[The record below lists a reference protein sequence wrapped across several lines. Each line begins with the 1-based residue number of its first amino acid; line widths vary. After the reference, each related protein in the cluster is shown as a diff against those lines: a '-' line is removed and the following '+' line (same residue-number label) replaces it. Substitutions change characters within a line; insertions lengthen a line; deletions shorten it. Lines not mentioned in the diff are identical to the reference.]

1 MEHHGEWPVKPGV
14 ADLPWAYELRSS
26 EGFAI
31 FAVAV
36 AMFVDSFIY
45 SMIVPIIP
53 KVLGDTGNLPREEIQ
68 TWVAILLA
76 SYGATLI
83 IGSRMFLDSMI
94 LTLVINRTLVV
105 FGYISDHS
113 SQRKPAFF
121 IGLISMAGAVTLFL
135 ISTSPPVLVIAR
147 LLQGLAAGGVWV
159 AGLAL
164 IANRVSRDRIGEAM
178 GHTTLGMTWGGLL
191 GPFTGIIY
199 DKFGYYAS
207 FAIPLSLLGLDVIL
221 RLAIIEDRSE
231 SCLANGYKACSGDS
245 SETTPCL
252 ADDENNGQASLCQSP
267 SRLDSE
273 AQQSKTTVS
282 QKHLPPMVQ
291 LLRNPKIL
299 VTLLE
304 IAVAASILS
313 AFEARF
319 GWGSAGAGLIF
330 LSITVPSTAGIL
342 VGKLADK
349 VGTRYFSPLAFLLA
363 GPAIFLM
370 RYVTGPSVMNVL
382 LLVGLLAVAGLSVV
396 IVEVITM
403 TEVFHSVS
411 DAEAKTPEAFGPY
424 GAVAQAYAILNISF
438 ACGQFAGPL
447 IAGLLKDGTGWQG
460 MTLTLSLCCPPMAL
474 FVGLFN
480 WWTQVSTPAVDL
492 DE

>member
-1 MEHHGEWPVKPGV
+1 MERHGEWPAKPGV

-26 EGFAI
+26 EGFAV

-36 AMFVDSFIY
+36 AMFV
-45 SMIVPIIP
+45 IVPIIP
-53 KVLGDTGNLPREEIQ
+53 KVLGDIGNLPREESMDPSSNTTFSVQ

-83 IGSRMFLDSMI
+83 IGSL
-94 LTLVINRTLVV
+94 V

-113 SQRKPAFF
+113 RQRKPAFF
-121 IGLISMAGAVTLFL
+121 IGLISMAGAVTLF
-135 ISTSPPVLVIAR
+135 IVSTSPPVLVIAR

-221 RLAIIEDRSE
+221 RFAIIEDRSE
-231 SCLANGYKACSGDS
+231 SCLTNGYKAGSGDS

-252 ADDENNGQASLCQSP
+252 ADDDQASLFQPP
-267 SRLDSE
+267 SQLDSE
-273 AQQSKTTVS
+273 AQCSNPTVS
-282 QKHLPPMVQ
+282 RKHLPPMVQ
-291 LLRNPKIL
+291 LLRDPKIL

-342 VGKLADK
+342 IGKLADK

-363 GPAIFLM
+363 GPAVFLM
-370 RYVTGPSVMNVL
+370 RYVTGPSVMDVL
-382 LLVGLLAVAGLSVV
+382 LLVGLLAAAGLSVV
-396 IVEVITM
+396 IIEVITM

-460 MTLTLSLCCPPMAL
+460 MTLALSLCCPPMAL

-480 WWTQVSTPAVDL
+480 WWTQVSTTAVDL
-492 DE
+492 NE

>member
-1 MEHHGEWPVKPGV
+1 MEHHGEWPAKPGV

-36 AMFVDSFIY
+36 AMFV
-45 SMIVPIIP
+45 IVPIIP
-53 KVLGDTGNLPREEIQ
+53 KVLGDIGNLPREEIQ
-68 TWVAILLA
+68 TWIAILLA

-83 IGSRMFLDSMI
+83 IGSRMSPDSMI
-94 LTLVINRTLVV
+94 LTLVIDETLVV

-113 SQRKPAFF
+113 RQRKPAFF
-121 IGLISMAGAVTLFL
+121 IGLISMAGAVALFI

-164 IANRVSRDRIGEAM
+164 IANRISRERIGEAM

-221 RLAIIEDRSE
+221 RFAIIE
-231 SCLANGYKACSGDS
+231 ANGYKACSGDS

-252 ADDENNGQASLCQSP
+252 ADNENNDEASLFQPP

-273 AQQSKTTVS
+273 AQQSKPAVAR
-282 QKHLPPMVQ
+282 KRLPPMVQ

-342 VGKLADK
+342 IGKLADK

-363 GPAIFLM
+363 GPAVFLM
-370 RYVTGPSVMNVL
+370 RYVTGPSVLNVL

-396 IVEVITM
+396 IIEVITM

-411 DAEAKTPEAFGPY
+411 DAEATTPEAFGPY

-460 MTLTLSLCCPPMAL
+460 MTLALSLCCPPMAL

>member
-1 MEHHGEWPVKPGV
+1 MENNGEWAVKPCA
-14 ADLPWAYELRSS
+14 ADMPWAYELRSS

-45 SMIVPIIP
+45 SMIVPIMP
-53 KVLGDTGNLPREEIQ
+53 KVLGDIGNLPRSEIQ

-76 SYGATLI
+76 AYGATLI
-83 IGSRMFLDSMI
+83 IGSL
-94 LTLVINRTLVV
+94 V

-113 SQRKPAFF
+113 SKRKPAFF
-121 IGLISMAGAVTLFL
+121 IGLISMAGAVSLFI
-135 ISTSPPVLVIAR
+135 ISTSPPVLVTAR

-207 FAIPLSLLGLDVIL
+207 FAIPLSLLGLDIIL
-221 RLAIIEDRSE
+221 RFAIIEGSSE
-231 SCLANGYKACSGDS
+231 SRLTSNYKTCPRDS

-252 ADDENNGQASLCQSP
+252 ADNGEHEGQVLSFGPGSQVEPES
-267 SRLDSE
+267 
-273 AQQSKTTVS
+273 QQLKPKTS
-282 QKHLPPMVQ
+282 QYRLPPMIQ

-313 AFEARF
+313 AFEATLPLFVIQRF
-319 GWGSAGAGLIF
+319 GWGSAGAGMIF

-349 VGTRYFSPLAFLLA
+349 IGTRYFSPLAFLLA

-370 RYVTGPSVMNVL
+370 RYVTGPSMLNVFF
-382 LLVGLLAVAGLSVV
+382 LVGLLALAGFSIVV
-396 IVEVITM
+396 IEVITM

-447 IAGLLKDGTGWQG
+447 IAGMLKDGTGWQG
-460 MTLTLSLCCPPMAL
+460 MTLVLSLCCPPMAL

-480 WWTQVSTPAVDL
+480 WWAQVSTPAVDT

>member
-36 AMFVDSFIY
+36 AMFV
-45 SMIVPIIP
+45 IVPIIP

-83 IGSRMFLDSMI
+83 IGSL
-94 LTLVINRTLVV
+94 V

-245 SETTPCL
+245 SETTTCL

-313 AFEARF
+313 AFEATLPLFVIQRF

>member
-1 MEHHGEWPVKPGV
+1 MLNSAARSSLHTMEHHGEWPAKPGV

-36 AMFVDSFIY
+36 AMFV
-45 SMIVPIIP
+45 IVPIIP
-53 KVLGDTGNLPREEIQ
+53 KVLGDIGNLPREEIQ
-68 TWVAILLA
+68 TWIAILLA

-83 IGSRMFLDSMI
+83 IGSLA
-94 LTLVINRTLVV
+94 L
-105 FGYISDHS
+105 
-113 SQRKPAFF
+113 F
-121 IGLISMAGAVTLFL
+121 I

-164 IANRVSRDRIGEAM
+164 IANRISRERIGEAM

-221 RLAIIEDRSE
+221 RFAIIEDRWE

-252 ADDENNGQASLCQSP
+252 ADNENNDEASLFQPP

-273 AQQSKTTVS
+273 AQQSKPAVAR
-282 QKHLPPMVQ
+282 KRLPPMVQ

-313 AFEARF
+313 AFEATLPLFVIQRF

-342 VGKLADK
+342 IGKLADK

-363 GPAIFLM
+363 GPAVFLM
-370 RYVTGPSVMNVL
+370 RYVTGPSVLNVL

-396 IVEVITM
+396 IIEVITM

-411 DAEAKTPEAFGPY
+411 DAEATTPEAFGPY

-460 MTLTLSLCCPPMAL
+460 MTLALSLCCPPMAL

>member
-1 MEHHGEWPVKPGV
+1 MENNGEWAVKPCA
-14 ADLPWAYELRSS
+14 ADMPWAYELRSS

-45 SMIVPIIP
+45 SMVFTWQWSNNVYNTLTEYQIVPIMP
-53 KVLGDTGNLPREEIQ
+53 KVLGDIGNLPRSEIQ

-76 SYGATLI
+76 AYGATLI
-83 IGSRMFLDSMI
+83 IGSL
-94 LTLVINRTLVV
+94 V

-113 SQRKPAFF
+113 SKRKPAFF
-121 IGLISMAGAVTLFL
+121 IGLISMAGAVSLFI
-135 ISTSPPVLVIAR
+135 ISTSPPVLVTAR

-191 GPFTGIIY
+191 GPFTGIMWVQL
-199 DKFGYYAS
+199 
-207 FAIPLSLLGLDVIL
+207 PLSTGS
-221 RLAIIEDRSE
+221 SE
-231 SCLANGYKACSGDS
+231 SRLTSNYKTCPRDS

-252 ADDENNGQASLCQSP
+252 ADNGEHEGQVLSFGPGSQVEPES
-267 SRLDSE
+267 
-273 AQQSKTTVS
+273 QQLKPKTS
-282 QKHLPPMVQ
+282 QYRLPPMIQ

-313 AFEARF
+313 AFEATLPLFVIQRF
-319 GWGSAGAGLIF
+319 GWGSAGAGMIF

-349 VGTRYFSPLAFLLA
+349 IGTRYFSPLAFLLA

-370 RYVTGPSVMNVL
+370 RYVTGPSMLNVFF
-382 LLVGLLAVAGLSVV
+382 LVGLLALAGFSIVV
-396 IVEVITM
+396 IEVITM

-447 IAGLLKDGTGWQG
+447 IAGMLKDGTGWQG
-460 MTLTLSLCCPPMAL
+460 MTLVLSLCCPPMAL

-480 WWTQVSTPAVDL
+480 WWAQVSTPAVDT

>member
-1 MEHHGEWPVKPGV
+1 M
-14 ADLPWAYELRSS
+14 PWAYELRSS

-45 SMIVPIIP
+45 SMVFTWQWSNNVYNTLTEYQIVPIMP
-53 KVLGDTGNLPREEIQ
+53 KVLGDIGNLPRSEIQ

-76 SYGATLI
+76 AYGATLI
-83 IGSRMFLDSMI
+83 IGSL
-94 LTLVINRTLVV
+94 V

-113 SQRKPAFF
+113 SKRKPAFF
-121 IGLISMAGAVTLFL
+121 IGLISMAGAVSLFI
-135 ISTSPPVLVIAR
+135 ISTSPPVLVTAR

-191 GPFTGIIY
+191 GPFTGIMWVQL
-199 DKFGYYAS
+199 
-207 FAIPLSLLGLDVIL
+207 PLSTGS
-221 RLAIIEDRSE
+221 SE
-231 SCLANGYKACSGDS
+231 SRLTSNYKTCPRDS

-252 ADDENNGQASLCQSP
+252 ADNGEHEGQVLSFGPGSQVEPES
-267 SRLDSE
+267 
-273 AQQSKTTVS
+273 QQLKPKTS
-282 QKHLPPMVQ
+282 QYRLPPMIQ

-313 AFEARF
+313 AFEATLPLFVIQRF
-319 GWGSAGAGLIF
+319 GWGSAGAGMIF

-349 VGTRYFSPLAFLLA
+349 IGTRYFSPLAFLLA

-370 RYVTGPSVMNVL
+370 RYVTGPSMLNVFF
-382 LLVGLLAVAGLSVV
+382 LVGLLALAGFSIVV
-396 IVEVITM
+396 IEVITM

-447 IAGLLKDGTGWQG
+447 IAGMLKDGTGWQG
-460 MTLTLSLCCPPMAL
+460 MTLVLSLCCPPMAL

-480 WWTQVSTPAVDL
+480 WWAQVSTPAVDT

>member
-36 AMFVDSFIY
+36 AMFV
-45 SMIVPIIP
+45 IVPIIP

-83 IGSRMFLDSMI
+83 IGSL
-94 LTLVINRTLVV
+94 V

-252 ADDENNGQASLCQSP
+252 ADDENNGRASLCQSP

-313 AFEARF
+313 AFEATLPLFVIQRF

-411 DAEAKTPEAFGPY
+411 DAEAKTTEAFGPY

>member
-1 MEHHGEWPVKPGV
+1 
-14 ADLPWAYELRSS
+14 
-26 EGFAI
+26 
-31 FAVAV
+31 
-36 AMFVDSFIY
+36 MFVDSFIY
-45 SMIVPIIP
+45 SMVFTWQWSNNVYNTLTEYQIVPIMP
-53 KVLGDTGNLPREEIQ
+53 KVLGDIGNLPRSEIQ

-76 SYGATLI
+76 AYGATLI
-83 IGSRMFLDSMI
+83 IGSL
-94 LTLVINRTLVV
+94 V

-113 SQRKPAFF
+113 SKRKPAFF
-121 IGLISMAGAVTLFL
+121 IGLISMAGAVSLFI
-135 ISTSPPVLVIAR
+135 ISTSPPVLVTAR

-191 GPFTGIIY
+191 GPFTGIMWVQL
-199 DKFGYYAS
+199 
-207 FAIPLSLLGLDVIL
+207 PLSTGS
-221 RLAIIEDRSE
+221 SE
-231 SCLANGYKACSGDS
+231 SRLTSNYKTCPRDS

-252 ADDENNGQASLCQSP
+252 ADNGEHEGQVLSFGPGSQVEPES
-267 SRLDSE
+267 
-273 AQQSKTTVS
+273 QQLKPKTS
-282 QKHLPPMVQ
+282 QYRLPPMIQ

-313 AFEARF
+313 AFEATLPLFVIQRF
-319 GWGSAGAGLIF
+319 GWGSAGAGMIF

-349 VGTRYFSPLAFLLA
+349 IGTRYFSPLAFLLA

-370 RYVTGPSVMNVL
+370 RYVTGPSMLNVFF
-382 LLVGLLAVAGLSVV
+382 LVGLLALAGFSIVV
-396 IVEVITM
+396 IEVITM

-447 IAGLLKDGTGWQG
+447 IAGMLKDGTGWQG
-460 MTLTLSLCCPPMAL
+460 MTLVLSLCCPPMAL

-480 WWTQVSTPAVDL
+480 WWAQVSTPAVDT

>member
-1 MEHHGEWPVKPGV
+1 MERHGEWPAKPGV

-26 EGFAI
+26 EGFAV

-36 AMFVDSFIY
+36 AMFV
-45 SMIVPIIP
+45 IVPIIP
-53 KVLGDTGNLPREEIQ
+53 KVLGDIGNLPREEIQ

-83 IGSRMFLDSMI
+83 IGSL
-94 LTLVINRTLVV
+94 V

-113 SQRKPAFF
+113 RQRKPAFF
-121 IGLISMAGAVTLFL
+121 IGLISMAGAVTLF
-135 ISTSPPVLVIAR
+135 IVSTSPPVLVIAR

-221 RLAIIEDRSE
+221 RFAIIEDRSE
-231 SCLANGYKACSGDS
+231 SCLTNGYKAGSGDS

-252 ADDENNGQASLCQSP
+252 ADDDQASLFQPP
-267 SRLDSE
+267 SQLDSE
-273 AQQSKTTVS
+273 AQCSNPTVS
-282 QKHLPPMVQ
+282 RKHLPPMVQ
-291 LLRNPKIL
+291 LLRDPKIL

-313 AFEARF
+313 AFEATLPLFVIQRF

-342 VGKLADK
+342 IGKLADK

-363 GPAIFLM
+363 GPAVFLM
-370 RYVTGPSVMNVL
+370 RYVTGPSVMDVL
-382 LLVGLLAVAGLSVV
+382 LLVGLLAAAGLSVV
-396 IVEVITM
+396 IIEVITM

-460 MTLTLSLCCPPMAL
+460 MTLALSLCCPPMAL

-480 WWTQVSTPAVDL
+480 WWTQVSTTAVDL
-492 DE
+492 NE

>member
-1 MEHHGEWPVKPGV
+1 MERHGEWPAKPGV

-26 EGFAI
+26 EGFAV

-36 AMFVDSFIY
+36 AMFV
-45 SMIVPIIP
+45 IVPIIP
-53 KVLGDTGNLPREEIQ
+53 KVLGDIGNLPREEIQ

-83 IGSRMFLDSMI
+83 IGSL
-94 LTLVINRTLVV
+94 V

-113 SQRKPAFF
+113 RQRKPAFF
-121 IGLISMAGAVTLFL
+121 IGLISMAGAVTLF
-135 ISTSPPVLVIAR
+135 IVSTSPPVLVIAR

-221 RLAIIEDRSE
+221 RFAIIEDRSE
-231 SCLANGYKACSGDS
+231 SCLTNGYKAGSGDS

-252 ADDENNGQASLCQSP
+252 ADDDQASLFQPP
-267 SRLDSE
+267 SQLDSE
-273 AQQSKTTVS
+273 AQCSNPTVS
-282 QKHLPPMVQ
+282 RKHLPPMVQ
-291 LLRNPKIL
+291 LLRDPKIL

-313 AFEARF
+313 AFEATLPLFVIQRF

-342 VGKLADK
+342 IGKLADK

-363 GPAIFLM
+363 GPAVFLM
-370 RYVTGPSVMNVL
+370 RYVTGPSVMDVL
-382 LLVGLLAVAGLSVV
+382 LLVDLLAAAGLSVV
-396 IVEVITM
+396 IIEVITM

-460 MTLTLSLCCPPMAL
+460 MTLALSLCCPPMAL

-480 WWTQVSTPAVDL
+480 WWTQVSTTAVDL
-492 DE
+492 NE

>member
-1 MEHHGEWPVKPGV
+1 MENNGEWAAKPCA
-14 ADLPWAYELRSS
+14 ADMPWAYELRSS

-45 SMIVPIIP
+45 SMIVPIMP
-53 KVLGDTGNLPREEIQ
+53 KVLGDIGNLPRSEIQ

-76 SYGATLI
+76 AYGATLI
-83 IGSRMFLDSMI
+83 IGSL
-94 LTLVINRTLVV
+94 V

-113 SQRKPAFF
+113 SKRKPAFF
-121 IGLISMAGAVTLFL
+121 IGLISMAGAVSLFI
-135 ISTSPPVLVIAR
+135 ISTSPPVLVTAR

-191 GPFTGIIY
+191 GPFTGIMWVQL
-199 DKFGYYAS
+199 
-207 FAIPLSLLGLDVIL
+207 PLSTGS
-221 RLAIIEDRSE
+221 SE
-231 SCLANGYKACSGDS
+231 SRLTSNYKTCPRDS

-252 ADDENNGQASLCQSP
+252 ADNGEHEGQVLSFGPGSQVE
-267 SRLDSE
+267 SE
-273 AQQSKTTVS
+273 SQQLKPKTS
-282 QKHLPPMVQ
+282 QYRLPPMIQ

-313 AFEARF
+313 AFEATLPLFVIQRF
-319 GWGSAGAGLIF
+319 GWGSAGAGMIF

-349 VGTRYFSPLAFLLA
+349 IGTRYFSPLAFLLA

-370 RYVTGPSVMNVL
+370 RYVTGPSMLNVFF
-382 LLVGLLAVAGLSVV
+382 LVGLLALAGFSIVV
-396 IVEVITM
+396 IEVITM

-447 IAGLLKDGTGWQG
+447 IAGMLKDGTGWQG
-460 MTLTLSLCCPPMAL
+460 MTLVLSLCCPPMAL

-480 WWTQVSTPAVDL
+480 WWAQVSTPAVDT

>member
-36 AMFVDSFIY
+36 AMFV
-45 SMIVPIIP
+45 IVPIIP

-83 IGSRMFLDSMI
+83 IGSL
-94 LTLVINRTLVV
+94 V

-178 GHTTLGMTWGGLL
+178 GHTTLGMTWGGLF

-313 AFEARF
+313 AFEATLPLFVIQRF

>member
-1 MEHHGEWPVKPGV
+1 MENNGEWAAKPCA
-14 ADLPWAYELRSS
+14 ADMPWAYELRSS

-45 SMIVPIIP
+45 SMIVPIMP
-53 KVLGDTGNLPREEIQ
+53 KVLGDIGNLPRSEIQ

-76 SYGATLI
+76 AYGATLI
-83 IGSRMFLDSMI
+83 IGSL
-94 LTLVINRTLVV
+94 V

-113 SQRKPAFF
+113 SKRKPAFF
-121 IGLISMAGAVTLFL
+121 IGLISMAGAVSLFI
-135 ISTSPPVLVIAR
+135 ISTSPPVLVTAR

-191 GPFTGIIY
+191 GPFTGIMWVQL
-199 DKFGYYAS
+199 
-207 FAIPLSLLGLDVIL
+207 PLSTGS
-221 RLAIIEDRSE
+221 SE
-231 SCLANGYKACSGDS
+231 SRLTSNYKTCPRDS

-252 ADDENNGQASLCQSP
+252 ADNGEHEGQVLSFGPGSQVEPES
-267 SRLDSE
+267 
-273 AQQSKTTVS
+273 QQLKPKTS
-282 QKHLPPMVQ
+282 QYRLPPMIQ

-313 AFEARF
+313 AFEATLPLFVIQRF
-319 GWGSAGAGLIF
+319 GWGSAGAGMIF

-349 VGTRYFSPLAFLLA
+349 IGTRYFSPLAFLLA

-370 RYVTGPSVMNVL
+370 RYVTGPSMLNVFF
-382 LLVGLLAVAGLSVV
+382 LVGLLALAGFSIVV
-396 IVEVITM
+396 IEVITM

-447 IAGLLKDGTGWQG
+447 IAGMLKDGTGWQG
-460 MTLTLSLCCPPMAL
+460 MTLVLSLCCPPMAL

-480 WWTQVSTPAVDL
+480 WWAQVSTPAVDT

>member
-1 MEHHGEWPVKPGV
+1 MERHGEWPAKPGV

-26 EGFAI
+26 EGFAV

-36 AMFVDSFIY
+36 AMFV
-45 SMIVPIIP
+45 IVPMIP
-53 KVLGDTGNLPREEIQ
+53 KVLGDIGNLPREEIQ

-83 IGSRMFLDSMI
+83 IGSL
-94 LTLVINRTLVV
+94 V

-113 SQRKPAFF
+113 RQRKPAFF
-121 IGLISMAGAVTLFL
+121 IGLISMAGAVTLF
-135 ISTSPPVLVIAR
+135 IVSTSPPVLVIAR

-221 RLAIIEDRSE
+221 RFAIIEDRSE
-231 SCLANGYKACSGDS
+231 SCLTNGYKAGSGDS

-252 ADDENNGQASLCQSP
+252 ADDDQASLFQPP
-267 SRLDSE
+267 SQLDSE
-273 AQQSKTTVS
+273 AQCSNPTVS
-282 QKHLPPMVQ
+282 RKHLPPMVQ
-291 LLRNPKIL
+291 LLRDPKIL

-313 AFEARF
+313 AFEATLPLFVIQRF

-342 VGKLADK
+342 IGKLADK

-363 GPAIFLM
+363 GPAVFLM
-370 RYVTGPSVMNVL
+370 RYVTGPSVMDVL
-382 LLVGLLAVAGLSVV
+382 LLVGLLAAAGLSVV
-396 IVEVITM
+396 IIEVITM

-460 MTLTLSLCCPPMAL
+460 MTLALSLCCPPMAL

-480 WWTQVSTPAVDL
+480 WWTQVSTTAVDL
-492 DE
+492 NE

>member
-1 MEHHGEWPVKPGV
+1 MERHGEWPAKPGV

-26 EGFAI
+26 EGFAV

-36 AMFVDSFIY
+36 AMFV
-45 SMIVPIIP
+45 IVPIIP
-53 KVLGDTGNLPREEIQ
+53 KVLGDIGNLPREE
-68 TWVAILLA
+68 
-76 SYGATLI
+76 
-83 IGSRMFLDSMI
+83 SM
-94 LTLVINRTLVV
+94 
-105 FGYISDHS
+105 DPS
-113 SQRKPAFF
+113 SNTTFS
-121 IGLISMAGAVTLFL
+121 GLISMAGAVTLF
-135 ISTSPPVLVIAR
+135 IVSTSPPVLVIAR

-221 RLAIIEDRSE
+221 RFAIIEDRSE
-231 SCLANGYKACSGDS
+231 SCLTNGYKAGSGDS

-252 ADDENNGQASLCQSP
+252 ADDDQASLFQPP
-267 SRLDSE
+267 SQLDSE
-273 AQQSKTTVS
+273 AQCSNPTVS
-282 QKHLPPMVQ
+282 RKHLPPMVQ
-291 LLRNPKIL
+291 LLRDPKIL

-313 AFEARF
+313 AFEATLPLFVIQRF

-342 VGKLADK
+342 IGKLADK

-363 GPAIFLM
+363 GPAVFLM
-370 RYVTGPSVMNVL
+370 RYVTGPSVMDVL
-382 LLVGLLAVAGLSVV
+382 LLVDLLAAAGLSVV
-396 IVEVITM
+396 IIEVITM

-460 MTLTLSLCCPPMAL
+460 MTLALSLCCPPMAL

-480 WWTQVSTPAVDL
+480 WWTQVSTTAVDL
-492 DE
+492 NE

>member
-1 MEHHGEWPVKPGV
+1 M
-14 ADLPWAYELRSS
+14 PWAYELRSS

-45 SMIVPIIP
+45 SMIVPIMP
-53 KVLGDTGNLPREEIQ
+53 KVLGDIGNLPRSEIQ

-76 SYGATLI
+76 AYGATLI
-83 IGSRMFLDSMI
+83 IGSL
-94 LTLVINRTLVV
+94 V

-113 SQRKPAFF
+113 SKRKPAFF
-121 IGLISMAGAVTLFL
+121 IGLISMAGAVSLFI
-135 ISTSPPVLVIAR
+135 ISTSPPVLVTAR

-191 GPFTGIIY
+191 GPFTGIMWVQL
-199 DKFGYYAS
+199 
-207 FAIPLSLLGLDVIL
+207 PLSTGS
-221 RLAIIEDRSE
+221 SE
-231 SCLANGYKACSGDS
+231 SRLTSNYKTCPRDS

-252 ADDENNGQASLCQSP
+252 ADNGEHEGQVLSFGPGSQVEPES
-267 SRLDSE
+267 
-273 AQQSKTTVS
+273 QQLKPKTS
-282 QKHLPPMVQ
+282 QYRLPPMIQ

-313 AFEARF
+313 AFEATLPLFVIQRF
-319 GWGSAGAGLIF
+319 GWGSAGAGMIF

-349 VGTRYFSPLAFLLA
+349 IGTRYFSPLAFLLA

-370 RYVTGPSVMNVL
+370 RYVTGPSMLNVFF
-382 LLVGLLAVAGLSVV
+382 LVGLLALAGFSIVV
-396 IVEVITM
+396 IEVITM

-447 IAGLLKDGTGWQG
+447 IAGMLKDGTGWQG
-460 MTLTLSLCCPPMAL
+460 MTLVLSLCCPPMAL

-480 WWTQVSTPAVDL
+480 WWAQVSTPAVDT

>member
-1 MEHHGEWPVKPGV
+1 MEHHGEWPVKPGA

-36 AMFVDSFIY
+36 AMFV
-45 SMIVPIIP
+45 IVPIIP
-53 KVLGDTGNLPREEIQ
+53 KVLGNLGNLPTDEVQ

-83 IGSRMFLDSMI
+83 IGSLI
-94 LTLVINRTLVV
+94 

-113 SQRKPAFF
+113 SQRKPAFL
-121 IGLISMAGAVTLFL
+121 IGLISMAGAVTLF
-135 ISTSPPVLVIAR
+135 IVSTSPPVLVIAR

-159 AGLAL
+159 AGLGL
-164 IANRVSRDRIGEAM
+164 IANTVSKNRIAEAM
-178 GHTTLGMTWGGLL
+178 GHAALGMTWGGLL
-191 GPFTGIIY
+191 GPLTGIIY
-199 DKFGYYAS
+199 DEFGYHAS
-207 FAIPLSLLGLDVIL
+207 FAIPLSLLGLDMIL
-221 RLAIIEDRSE
+221 RFAIIEGRSE
-231 SCLANGYKACSGDS
+231 DCLSSGYKACPGDS

-252 ADDENNGQASLCQSP
+252 ADDDNNDQATPCQSP

-273 AQQSKTTVS
+273 AQQLKATTS
-282 QKHLPPMVQ
+282 QYRLPPMVQ

-313 AFEARF
+313 AFEATLPIFVIRRF

-342 VGKLADK
+342 IGKLADK

-370 RYVTGPSVMNVL
+370 RYVTEPSIMNII
-382 LLVGLLAVAGLSVV
+382 LLVCLLALAGFSVV
-396 IVEVITM
+396 IIEVITM
-403 TEVFHSVS
+403 TEVFHSVR
-411 DAEAKTPEAFGPY
+411 DAEKNTPGAFGPH

-447 IAGLLKDGTGWQG
+447 IAGMLKDGTGWQG
-460 MTLTLSLCCPPMAL
+460 MTLALSLCCPPMAL